1 MTTVH
6 HNEVRFAAPALPTP
20 TAALTA
26 AAAASKTAGAS
37 EAVVLLERDLLSQC
51 SASVGGGGGGGGQK
65 EDEATAAAAVSKPTL
80 KPAPPMHGTVWF
92 TDKLYCETDPTGIL
106 I

>member
-1 MTTVH
+1 MH
-6 HNEVRFAAPALPTP
+6 HKKVRFAAPALPTP
-20 TAALTA
+20 TAALT
-26 AAAASKTAGAS
+26 AASKTAGAS

-51 SASVGGGGGGGGQK
+51 STSVGGGGGGEQK
-65 EDEATAAAAVSKPTL
+65 EDEAAAVAAASKPTL